1 MRLIKDE
8 NDILKNEN
16 RTHDHKCKKYQEIIN
31 ELNDNIAFLNSKN
44 NLVVNENVTELI
56 MQMIKEVNE
65 KKILGDKNRF
75 ASIAIDNQ
83 QNDINELVVMLIDQF
98 KEVIS
103 LDDRGCDNCLQLKNE
118 YKAIEKKYNALLTD
132 IELKQIQIQKQE
144 EMINR
149 RQLDKESI
157 KKLQIE
163 KEQLLQDNITLI
175 EQNALLKR

>member
-1 MRLIKDE
+1 M
-8 NDILKNEN
+8 
-16 RTHDHKCKKYQEIIN
+16 
-31 ELNDNIAFLNSKN
+31 
-44 NLVVNENVTELI
+44 
-56 MQMIKEVNE
+56 
-65 KKILGDKNRF
+65 
-75 ASIAIDNQ
+75 
-83 QNDINELVVMLIDQF
+83 
-98 KEVIS
+98 
-103 LDDRGCDNCLQLKNE
+103 KNE

-175 EQNALLKR
+175 EQNALLKRQIEI